1 MCVLSKKKQLTYFLY
16 ILEAKG
22 FIIIRPINVLTN
34 GAQVFLMNRNIIGI
48 PSLAINIV
56 LKKNIFFNCKEHL
69 LLLQYVSLVQK
80 YKTIK
85 NI

>member
-1 MCVLSKKKQLTYFLY
+1 MRFLLIY
-16 ILEAKG
+16 RVIQEECLY
-22 FIIIRPINVLTN
+22 V
-34 GAQVFLMNRNIIGI
+34 

-69 LLLQYVSLVQK
+69 LLLQYVSLVHK